1 MPTLPMRPL
10 RRAAGLI
17 IFASLMSGCFQTAG
31 AALQATM
38 TPQGGAA
45 ITVASP
51 LPTAQVPP
59 PTAITPIALV
69 STLTA
74 TVPQLVFA
82 TATGI
87 PALPADTLAATNTLP
102 VTDTPIPTN
111 PPTLAFTQPSQ
122 VPAQV
127 LTNMPTNIPT
137 NIPLP
142 TATLTHVPSKTPTE
156 PPIITPTQNIPG
168 TKIALQATFDSQSAT
183 QTQQAIFDQATS
195 IVGTATAGAAAQYTQ
210 IATLQGTG
218 IPSGVIPT
226 VAPGQPP
233 ATPIPNGTN
242 SIIVELTFTPTPLPS
257 INSSPQSGAMGNIT
271 NGCLYTVVDGDR
283 LFRIALRFSLT
294 PYQLAYA
301 NRLINPDLVVPG
313 EVLRI
318 PGCANPPTNQPPAI
332 GVTPGSTAVP
342 GTPGAVSAA
351 GQTYMVIDGDTLYS
365 IATRFGVRV
374 IALAQANGITNLNLI
389 YIGQNLTIP

>member
-10 RRAAGLI
+10 QRAAGLI
-17 IFASLMSGCFQTAG
+17 VFASLMSGCFQTVG

-51 LPTAQVPP
+51 P
-59 PTAITPIALV
+59 PTAITPVAVV

-74 TVPQLVFA
+74 PVPQLVFA

-87 PALPADTLAATNTLP
+87 PALPTDTLAVTNALP
-102 VTDTPIPTN
+102 VTDIPIPTN
-111 PPTLAFTQPSQ
+111 PPTLAFAQPSQ
-122 VPAQV
+122 VPTQV
-127 LTNMPTNIPT
+127 LINAPTTVPTNIS
-137 NIPLP
+137 LP
-142 TATLTHVPSKTPTE
+142 TATLTHVPSVTPTE

-226 VAPGQPP
+226 AVPGQPP
-233 ATPIPNGTN
+233 ATPIPNGTTG
-242 SIIVELTFTPTPLPS
+242 SITVEMTFTPTPLPS

-271 NGCLYTVVDGDR
+271 NDCLYTVVDGDR

-318 PGCANPPTNQPPAI
+318 PGCANPPTNVPPAI
-332 GVTPGSTAVP
+332 GVTSGSTAVP

>member
-1 MPTLPMRPL
+1 MPTLPLRPL
-10 RRAAGLI
+10 QRAAGLI
-17 IFASLMSGCFQTAG
+17 IIASLMSGCFQTAG

-45 ITVASP
+45 ITIASP
-51 LPTAQVPP
+51 LPTTEVPP
-59 PTAITPIALV
+59 PTAITPVAELPTV
-69 STLTA
+69 SETV
-74 TVPQLVFA
+74 VPQLVFA

-87 PALPADTLAATNTLP
+87 PPLT
-102 VTDTPIPTN
+102 TDTPNAPTLAFSQPNTPTDLPTN
-111 PPTLAFTQPSQ
+111 PP
-122 VPAQV
+122 
-127 LTNMPTNIPT
+127 
-137 NIPLP
+137 
-142 TATLTHVPSKTPTE
+142 PTE
-156 PPIITPTQNIPG
+156 PPTYTPSATLTEPPLITPTQNLPG

-183 QTQQAIFDQATS
+183 QTQQAIYDQATS
-195 IVGTATAGAAAQYTQ
+195 IVDTATAGAAAAFTQ

-218 IPSGVIPT
+218 IPNGVVPT
-226 VAPGQPP
+226 AAPGQP
-233 ATPIPNGTN
+233 TPEPNGTIG
-242 SIIVELTFTPTPLPS
+242 SITVEETFTPTPLPG

-271 NGCLYTVVDGDR
+271 NDCLYTVVDGDR
-283 LFRIALRFSLT
+283 LYRIALRFNLT

-318 PGCANPPTNQPPAI
+318 PGCTASANNATPVI

-342 GTPGAVSAA
+342 GSSVAVPAS
-351 GQTYMVIDGDTLYS
+351 GQTYMVVDGDTLYS
-365 IATRFGVRV
+365 IANRFGVRV

>member
-1 MPTLPMRPL
+1 MPTLPLRPL
-10 RRAAGLI
+10 QRAAGLI
-17 IFASLMSGCFQTAG
+17 IIASLMSGCFQTAG

-45 ITVASP
+45 ITIASAF
-51 LPTAQVPP
+51 PTTEVPP
-59 PTAITPIALV
+59 PTAITPVGQLPTV
-69 STLTA
+69 SETVA
-74 TVPQLVFA
+74 PTVPQLVFS

-87 PALPADTLAATNTLP
+87 SAPPTDTLA
-102 VTDTPIPTN
+102 VTDTLNAPTLAFSQSDTPTDIPTN
-111 PPTLAFTQPSQ
+111 PPA
-122 VPAQV
+122 
-127 LTNMPTNIPT
+127 
-137 NIPLP
+137 
-142 TATLTHVPSKTPTE
+142 ATLTYTPSATLTE
-156 PPIITPTQNIPG
+156 PPLITPTQNLPG

-183 QTQQAIFDQATS
+183 QTQQAIYDQATA
-195 IVGTATAGAAAQYTQ
+195 IVDTATAGAAAAFTQ

-218 IPSGVIPT
+218 IPNGIAPT
-226 VAPGQPP
+226 AAPGQP
-233 ATPIPNGTN
+233 TPEPNGTIG
-242 SIIVELTFTPTPLPS
+242 SVVIQETFTPTPLPG

-271 NGCLYTVVDGDR
+271 NDCLYTVVDGDR
-283 LFRIALRFSLT
+283 LYRIALRFNLT

-313 EVLRI
+313 EVLRV
-318 PGCANPPTNQPPAI
+318 PGCTATAANVTPAI

-342 GTPGAVSAA
+342 GTSGAVPAS

-365 IATRFGVRV
+365 IANRFGVRV